1 MDSTI
6 QLVYNVGMKRQPL
19 LGTLEQ
25 LVLLA
30 VLRSGDEAYPP
41 RVITLLQQA
50 TGRAPSRGA
59 VYVTLDRL
67 EDKRLLASQRQP
79 AADGRGGRPRR
90 LLRVTEAGLRSLRAT
105 RDSLSTLWVGL
116 ELPGVD

>member
-1 MDSTI
+1 MP
-6 QLVYNVGMKRQPL
+6 LAYNVGMKPQSL

-30 VLRSGDEAYPP
+30 VLQAGDEAYPR
-41 RVITLLQQA
+41 RVIELLTRA

-67 EDKRLLASQRQP
+67 EDKRLLASRRQ
-79 AADGRGGRPRR
+79 ASGDGRGGRPRR
-90 LLRVTEAGLRSLRAT
+90 QLRVTATGMQALRAT
-105 RDSLSTLWVGL
+105 RDSLATMWVGL
-116 ELPGVD
+116 DLPEVE